1 MCFFLSCELNLLF
14 CFAFVRENNVKNAPH
29 APAMAS
35 FELGMCYR
43 AMKDASMA
51 KKWLKKSH
59 TKYTGNFAEPMIS
72 FRAQL
77 ALESLKKINDTNSE
91 E

>member
-1 MCFFLSCELNLLF
+1 
-14 CFAFVRENNVKNAPH
+14 
-29 APAMAS
+29 
-35 FELGMCYR
+35 MCYR

-91 E
+91 EWNEKTWERKSIECTYIFELN